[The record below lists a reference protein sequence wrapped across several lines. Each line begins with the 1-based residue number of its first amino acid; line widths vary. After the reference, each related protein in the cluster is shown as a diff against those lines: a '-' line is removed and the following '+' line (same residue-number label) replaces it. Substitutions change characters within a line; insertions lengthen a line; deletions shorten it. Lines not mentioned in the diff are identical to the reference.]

1 MSDSDVQTDAA
12 PLDEDKVDALE
23 PDDEGYN
30 DVVVVDDEV
39 HKYTPSEAPP
49 RPAQP
54 NRGPHKSS
62 TQISK
67 EVWAGKWG
75 EDGWQERV
83 KSAGY
88 DLNMVELLVS
98 RGIGRPDNVDSTE
111 PGRHAEL

>member
-1 MSDSDVQTDAA
+1 MSDSDVQTDID
-12 PLDEDKVDALE
+12 LDTSVDADRLTDDE
-23 PDDEGYN
+23 PD
-30 DVVVVDDEV
+30 EV
-39 HKYTPSEAPP
+39 FEDHEYTPADAPP

-98 RGIGRPDNVDSTE
+98 RGIGRPDNVDHTE